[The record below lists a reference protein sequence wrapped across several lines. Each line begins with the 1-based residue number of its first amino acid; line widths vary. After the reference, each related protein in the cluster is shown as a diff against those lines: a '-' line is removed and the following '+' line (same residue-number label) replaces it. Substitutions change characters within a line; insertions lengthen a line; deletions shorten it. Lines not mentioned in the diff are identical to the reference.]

1 MYEPCFFSELVTM
14 TVVLSIFHLNGMR
27 VEKIIVREVKTT
39 VLKLLLK
46 LLLSIIML
54 NDGDI

>member
-1 MYEPCFFSELVTM
+1 M